1 MKKTAIAIAVGALS
15 IGLSQGLL
23 AQDEDAQLDEQQQMT
38 QEGAQEYN
46 LDQDSQGQGA
56 QYPASGSTASADES
70 GFGDDTEPKTTP
82 SQRTDPIND
91 PTATD
96 DQASQG
102 GASADESGYG
112 DDTEPMT
119 SPSQQSD
126 PVNDPTETDDQAS
139 QGGAS
144 ADESG
149 FGEKTEPMTSP
160 SQQSDPVNDPTIDED
175 NDES

>member
-38 QEGAQEYN
+38 QEGAQEHN

-56 QYPASGSTASADES
+56 QYPASGSTAPAEES
-70 GFGDDTEPKTTP
+70 GF
-82 SQRTDPIND
+82 
-91 PTATD
+91 
-96 DQASQG
+96 
-102 GASADESGYG
+102 G